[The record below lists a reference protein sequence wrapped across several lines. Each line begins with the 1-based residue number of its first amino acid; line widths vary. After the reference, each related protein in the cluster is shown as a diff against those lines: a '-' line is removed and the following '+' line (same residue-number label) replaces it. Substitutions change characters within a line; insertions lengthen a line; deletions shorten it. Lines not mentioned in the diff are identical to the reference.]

1 MKYTNALE
9 EEIKNKVS
17 QDFFKAFDCTKILG
31 KIDFAVKAKQS
42 VRAMRAGEADI
53 YFLWAEAK
61 QKPADVLIMLTQL
74 VLTIGKARTFNEVP
88 PPMFLGCYDNT
99 KIAFVPYPD
108 IQGIFYRNDFNWK
121 VTPSNTE
128 TREFKQVYARIQQ
141 IIENDKPGGTFL
153 FDFEKDNKEL
163 RQFIQDN
170 FTAGKTETAKIRI
183 EKNNFI
189 RIYSKWIEKVKPTIL
204 VPWDTAK
211 KSGIIDSDF
220 YLADLLSADNKT
232 LKQKLFVLLE
242 TDRYRLNKHKSE
254 SGLFATDEAFFS
266 DRQRAHSEFW
276 AIYERPPLEVYWDY
290 IIERRD
296 LLVPQDVRE
305 RKGSFFTPKIW
316 VELSQKYLAD
326 VLGVDWQDE
335 YYIWDCAAGTGNLL
349 DGLINKH
356 NIFASTLD
364 QADVDVMLD
373 RVKNGAN
380 LAEENVFRFDFLN
393 DDFTKLPKSLQAI
406 INSEEKRKKLVVYIN
421 PPYAEVATTRTRT
434 NTGMNKNSVEQT
446 ATHSRYSD
454 IVGIAMKELSA
465 QFFARIY
472 GEIPGCIL
480 AEFSTLKIMQGPNFS
495 KFRQFF
501 QAKLQKGFIVPANTF
516 DNVTGKF
523 PICFFIWDTSR
534 KEIFKNGAVDIF
546 DKDGCCMGIQKLFS
560 YDNMKLINDWIIE
573 TRNRNEGHE
582 NIAFL
587 GCYGTDFSNQNI
599 IRIMRTKEE
608 FGEPRGTYITQNN
621 LLESCIY
628 LAVRHVIPADWLND
642 RDQFLYP
649 AESWQTDKEFQN
661 DCLTCTLF
669 HSQNKIQSAHGV
681 NHWIPFTEKEVY
693 AKGKFESNFM
703 TEYISGK
710 LGGAKS
716 ANPHLFEQAV
726 YIPQEKLIFSPEAL
740 AVFDAGRELWRY
752 YHAQPGCD
760 LNAGYYDIRE
770 RFQGREL
777 SGNMCASSKDEK
789 YTELIG
795 NLRNAL
801 KAQAAKIEPKIY
813 EHGFLRK

>member
-9 EEIKNKVS
+9 EEIKNRVS

-42 VRAMRAGEADI
+42 VRSMRAGEADI

-88 PPMFLGCYDNT
+88 PPRFLGCYDNE

-108 IQGIFYRNDFNWK
+108 IQGIFYQNDFNWK

-128 TREFKQVYARIQQ
+128 TREFKQVYAHIQQ
-141 IIENDKPGGTFL
+141 IIESDKPGGTFL
-153 FDFEKDNKEL
+153 FDFENDKKEL

-170 FTAGKTETAKIRI
+170 FTAGKTETAKIQI

-204 VPWDTAK
+204 VNWDTAK

-220 YLADLLSADNKT
+220 YLADLLSSENKT
-232 LKQKLFVLLE
+232 LKEKLYVLLE
-242 TDRYRLNKHKSE
+242 SDHYRL
-254 SGLFATDEAFFS
+254 
-266 DRQRAHSEFW
+266 DRKLDADGFENIRSTYFNDKQRAHSEFW
-276 AIYERPPLEVYWDY
+276 AIYARPPLEEYWDY
-290 IIERRD
+290 IIQRRD

-326 VLGVDWQDE
+326 VLGIDWQDE

-349 DGLINKH
+349 AGLVNKY

-364 QADVDVMLD
+364 QADVDIMLD
-373 RVKNGAN
+373 RIQNGAN

-421 PPYAEVATTRTRT
+421 PPYAEATTAKTVRETGDNKPGVANSHKTR
-434 NTGMNKNSVEQT
+434 EQYK
-446 ATHSRYSD
+446 ALLGKASNEIFAHF
-454 IVGIAMKELSA
+454 L
-465 QFFARIY
+465 ARIY
-472 GEIPGCIL
+472 QDIPGCIL
-480 AEFSTLKIMQGPNFS
+480 ANFCKLKNLVATNF
-495 KFRQFF
+495 KNFRKMFLAGLKKIF
-501 QAKLQKGFIVPANTF
+501 LVPADTF
-516 DNVTGKF
+516 DNVAGAF
-523 PICFFIWDTSR
+523 PISFQIWDTT
-534 KEIFKNGAVDIF
+534 I
-546 DKDGCCMGIQKLFS
+546 
-560 YDNMKLINDWIIE
+560 
-573 TRNRNEGHE
+573 
-582 NIAFL
+582 
-587 GCYGTDFSNQNI
+587 
-599 IRIMRTKEE
+599 KEE
-608 FGEPRGTYITQNN
+608 FTEIHADVYNKDGDFIGKKGIYAAHQSINEWIKLFADSTGCIIGFLPNPSPDFQNN
-621 LLESCIY
+621 NFLFISKDAGTRHIYYLPINAYSLICVCIY
-628 LAVRHVIPADWLND
+628 FSVRHAIRADWLND

-649 AESWQTDKEFQN
+649 ADSWKDDTEFQN
-661 DCLTCTLF
+661 DCLAFTLF
-669 HSQNKIQSAHGV
+669 HTQNNIQSAHGV

-703 TEYISGK
+703 TEYMSGK

-716 ANPHLFEQAV
+716 IKPQLFEQAV
-726 YIPQEKLIFSPEAL
+726 YIPQERLIFSPEAL

-752 YHAQPGCD
+752 YHAQPSCD

-795 NLRNAL
+795 NLRSAL
-801 KAQAAKIEPKIY
+801 KALARKIEPKIY